1 MDLETD
7 LIQTLSENCVISEG
21 NRARTIAIADTKL
34 DVHVVTLPF
43 QDNTKLLQQL
53 NSGFRLT
60 TNWNKYQWKIST
72 ERPNEYF
79 NYIICF
85 IIQK

>member
-7 LIQTLSENCVISEG
+7 LIQTLLE
-21 NRARTIAIADTKL
+21 DTKL

-60 TNWNKYQWKIST
+60 TNWNKYQ
-72 ERPNEYF
+72 
-79 NYIICF
+79 
-85 IIQK
+85 

>member
-60 TNWNKYQWKIST
+60 TNWNKYQ
-72 ERPNEYF
+72 
-79 NYIICF
+79 
-85 IIQK
+85 

>member
-1 MDLETD
+1 M
-7 LIQTLSENCVISEG
+7 SENCVIPEG
-21 NRARTIAIADTKL
+21 NRARTIAIADTEL
-34 DVHVVTLPF
+34 DVHVVTLSF
-43 QDNTKLLQQL
+43 QDNSKLLQQL

-60 TNWNKYQWKIST
+60 TNWNKYQSKIST